1 LPAASD
7 SAKFLPL
14 ALTLA
19 LGALLAFAPG
29 CAQAQDYPAKA
40 ISLVVPY
47 PPGGRTDLAGRT
59 LAQFLKDELRVPVV
73 VVNKPGASG
82 VLGAKEVASAAPD
95 GYTLGVFST
104 GFLTSLYTVP
114 TPPNV
119 SDYSPVSLFNLDP
132 AAIAVN
138 RERGWKSLGELVAYG
153 RQHPATLRVGINSGS
168 SAHIF
173 AAAFMD
179 AAKIDV
185 VYVPFRGGGERTIA
199 LAGGHIDVDFDIV
212 APMKPLMAAKNSA
225 VLGIAADQRVA
236 DYPDIPTMSEGGV
249 DLTISSWQGVF
260 APRATPPAVIRRLSE
275 AVAKVSANPQF
286 VARMRDLLLGVRYLD
301 SDAFAKFF
309 AEQDGINLDLI
320 RKLGLYVEPASK

>member
-1 LPAASD
+1 
-7 SAKFLPL
+7 
-14 ALTLA
+14 
-19 LGALLAFAPG
+19 
-29 CAQAQDYPAKA
+29 
-40 ISLVVPY
+40 
-47 PPGGRTDLAGRT
+47 
-59 LAQFLKDELRVPVV
+59 
-73 VVNKPGASG
+73 
-82 VLGAKEVASAAPD
+82 
-95 GYTLGVFST
+95 
-104 GFLTSLYTVP
+104 
-114 TPPNV
+114 
-119 SDYSPVSLFNLDP
+119 
-132 AAIAVN
+132 VN
-138 RERGWKSLGELVAYG
+138 RERGWKSLSELVAYA
-153 RQHPATLRVGINSGS
+153 RQNPGTLRVGINAGS

-173 AAAFMD
+173 AAAFVD

-185 VYVPFRGGGERTIA
+185 VYVPFRGGGERTVS
-199 LAGGHIDVDFDIV
+199 LAGGHIDIDFDIV
-212 APMKPLMAAKNSA
+212 APMKPLMDAKKIA